1 MSFALRPIEGAAR
14 LLGSTPER
22 RARAG
27 QFAFSESSET
37 VQGAIKAIQQ
47 HVAYIRKD
55 TWMLRTAR
63 SRSTSVE
70 QVKQV
75 YGVARDTAAEAR
87 RILHELDVSA
97 GSSSGA
103 LAGGRGGRGGAAED
117 EQRLQRLTHQKLA
130 ESMERASSELDQSWK
145 DFVAAD
151 AGWAD
156 RQKAMAAAET
166 AEAAAA
172 SATAAAEMERKE
184 VGADSADLER
194 GTRQL
199 VQEQELVAQ
208 AEIEIHAVIA
218 DEYYRDVARV
228 AQNVQGLQRAMV
240 DLALHAATQGET
252 LEGIEASM
260 GQSWERTTQAL
271 EQIQETDHRQKKT
284 MKFTACLGLLVCVIS
299 VIIVSTVWR

>member
-1 MSFALRPIEGAAR
+1 
-14 LLGSTPER
+14 
-22 RARAG
+22 
-27 QFAFSESSET
+27 
-37 VQGAIKAIQQ
+37 
-47 HVAYIRKD
+47 
-55 TWMLRTAR
+55 
-63 SRSTSVE
+63 
-70 QVKQV
+70 
-75 YGVARDTAAEAR
+75 
-87 RILHELDVSA
+87 
-97 GSSSGA
+97 
-103 LAGGRGGRGGAAED
+103 
-117 EQRLQRLTHQKLA
+117 
-130 ESMERASSELDQSWK
+130 MERASSELGQSWT

-156 RQKAMAAAET
+156 RQKAMAAAEA

-252 LEGIEASM
+252 LDGIEASM
-260 GQSWERTTQAL
+260 GQASERTTQAL